1 MITSFLEYLVL
12 ERKYSNHTVTA
23 YKKDISSFYEFCN
36 DEYELKSLK
45 DVNYSQI
52 RSWIIKLV
60 DEGISNNSINRKVSS
75 LKSFYKFLQK
85 AEQIKSNP
93 LIKHKSLKVAK
104 KVQVPFTSKEINEVI
119 DNLEAENDFKS
130 LRNKLIVELFYS
142 TGMRRAELINLKHEA
157 INFQSKTV
165 KVLGKRNKERLIPL
179 IASVLKTI
187 EEYLSFKK
195 EILTDTDYLFVTE
208 KGKKIYETLVYRIIN
223 NYFSHVS
230 TKVKKSPHILRHSFA
245 THLLNQGA
253 DLNSV
258 KELLGHSSLAS
269 TQVYTH
275 NSLEKIKQVYNQAHP
290 RSHKKWNYMKV
301 YIQSV
306 NFNADSDL
314 LKYIESKVESLSKF
328 HDKII
333 DAEVFLKVQST
344 SDKENKISE
353 IKINIPGSEL
363 IVKKETKS
371 FEEGISIGVDSLK
384 RQLKKSKE
392 KLRNSVSL

>member
-12 ERKYSNHTVTA
+12 ERKYSKHTVTA
-23 YKKDISSFYEFCN
+23 YRKDITSFFEFCVV
-36 DEYELKSLK
+36 EYEAKNLK
-45 DVNYSQI
+45 DINYSQI
-52 RSWIIKLV
+52 RSWIVKLV

-85 AEQIKSNP
+85 TEQIKSNP
-93 LIKHKSLKVAK
+93 LTKHKSLKVAK

-119 DNLEAENDFKS
+119 NNLEFEGDFKS

-142 TGMRRAELINLKHEA
+142 TGMRRAELVNLKITS

-179 IASVLKTI
+179 IPSVLKTV
-187 EEYLSFKK
+187 EEYLIFKN
-195 EILTDTDYLFVTE
+195 EIVVDNDYLFITE
-208 KGKKIYETLVYRIIN
+208 KGKKIYETLVYRVIN
-223 NYFSHVS
+223 NYFSNVS

-290 RSHKKWNYMKV
+290 RSHKK
-301 YIQSV
+301 
-306 NFNADSDL
+306 
-314 LKYIESKVESLSKF
+314 
-328 HDKII
+328 
-333 DAEVFLKVQST
+333 
-344 SDKENKISE
+344 
-353 IKINIPGSEL
+353 
-363 IVKKETKS
+363 
-371 FEEGISIGVDSLK
+371 
-384 RQLKKSKE
+384 
-392 KLRNSVSL
+392 